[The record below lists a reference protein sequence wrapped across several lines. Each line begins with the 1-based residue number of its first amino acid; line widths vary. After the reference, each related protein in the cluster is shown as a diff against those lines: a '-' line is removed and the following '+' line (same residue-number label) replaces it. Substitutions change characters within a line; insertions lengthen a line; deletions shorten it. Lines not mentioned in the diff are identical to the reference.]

1 MVCILCTLWTQELL
15 AMQYP
20 DLNLL
25 VALDILLDEG
35 SVVGAARRMHLS
47 APAMSRTLARIR
59 EATGDPILVRAGR
72 GLVPTP
78 RALELREQVRDLVEQ
93 AGGVFRSR
101 EVELPSLVREFNIR
115 TNDIFMVCYGGRLV
129 DLVRSQAPN
138 VMLRFVPEIDDDDA
152 MRAGRIDLAV
162 GASARLLPEIKHQ
175 GLFMS
180 RFVGLARADHP
191 IFSEMINAERFAAF
205 DQISVSRRGLARGP
219 IDQALEAQGLSRR
232 VVAVSP
238 SFFSAVL
245 ALRDTDLILPMPNP
259 VVATCCQLGLA
270 LRSFEIPL
278 PLAPVRVHQ
287 SWHPR
292 FDNDVAHRWLRT
304 LVKRC
309 CDENPLG

>member
-1 MVCILCTLWTQELL
+1 
-15 AMQYP
+15 MQLP

-25 VALDILLDEG
+25 VALDVLLEEG

-47 APAMSRTLARIR
+47 PPAMSRTLTRIR
-59 EATGDPILVRAGR
+59 EAVGDPILVRAGR

-93 AGGVFRSR
+93 ASGVFRSQ
-101 EVELPSLVREFNIR
+101 EVELASLNRAFNIR
-115 TNDIFMVCYGGRLV
+115 TNDIFMVCYGGQLV
-129 DLVRSQAPN
+129 ELIRQQAPN
-138 VMLRFVPEIDDDDA
+138 VMLRFVPEIDGDDDA
-152 MRAGRIDLAV
+152 MRAGRIDLAI
-162 GASARLLPEIKHQ
+162 GASAQLLPEVKHQ

-180 RFVGLARADHP
+180 RFVGMARVDHP
-191 IFSEMINAERFAAF
+191 IFAEMINAERFAAY

-219 IDQALEAQGLSRR
+219 IDQVLEQQGLSRR

-245 ALRDTDLILPMPNP
+245 ALRDSDVILPMPNP
-259 VVATCCQLGLA
+259 VVAVCNQLGLA

-278 PLAPVRVHQ
+278 PLSPVRVHQ

-292 FDNDVAHRWLRT
+292 FDNDPTHRWLRG
-304 LVKRC
+304 LIKRC
-309 CDENPLG
+309 CDEKPLGM